1 VLLERAMLAFL
12 TRFLLIVISRLRS
25 QARLEAENLVLRRQV
40 LILSRKSP
48 SRARLRNLDRL
59 ILVWLYRLFP
69 SILNAIT
76 VVKPETVMRWHQ
88 RGFRAYWHWKS
99 RWRGGRPKMV
109 PELRAVIRRMSRE
122 NPLWGSVSSE
132 GWRVQRETV
141 PPRQRASSL
150 VAWMA
155 GRRETNDLKP
165 IDRVV
170 ERTTASHRAA
180 A

>member
-1 VLLERAMLAFL
+1 MFAFL
-12 TRFLLIVISRLRS
+12 TKLLLILRSRLRS

-40 LILSRKSP
+40 LILGRKSP
-48 SRARLRNLDRL
+48 SRVWLRNLDRA
-59 ILVWLYRLFP
+59 ILVWLYRIFP
-69 SILNAIT
+69 TLLGAIT
-76 VVKPETVMRWHQ
+76 VVRPETVIRWHR
-88 RGFRAYWHWKS
+88 RGCRAYWHWKS
-99 RWRGGRPKMV
+99 GWRVGRPKIDR
-109 PELRAVIRRMSRE
+109 EIRDLIRRMRHE
-122 NPLWGSVSSE
+122 NPLWGGASSE
-132 GWRVQRETV
+132 GWRVQWEAI